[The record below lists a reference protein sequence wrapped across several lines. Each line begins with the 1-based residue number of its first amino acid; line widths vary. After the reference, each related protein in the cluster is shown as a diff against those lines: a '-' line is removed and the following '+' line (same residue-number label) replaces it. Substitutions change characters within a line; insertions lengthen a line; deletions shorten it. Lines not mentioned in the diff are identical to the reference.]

1 MDPSAAA
8 ALLGKFLE
16 AGLSMVTLLDMQLLI
31 QYLFKPMTSWDLASD
46 RGGGERSCRLLAQA
60 SFQARVFPC
69 SDKKAKK
76 KKEDP
81 ANPRQ
86 LQGTPGRAPE
96 SPINTRTLY
105 VIWIIL
111 FAF

>member
-1 MDPSAAA
+1 
-8 ALLGKFLE
+8 
-16 AGLSMVTLLDMQLLI
+16 MVTLLDMQLLI

-46 RGGGERSCRLLAQA
+46 RGGVERSCRLLGKQP
-60 SFQARVFPC
+60 SPSKFPGPCFPC